1 MRKIRVCVRCRIN
14 AYATPASK
22 AFQVR
27 PSLCRAVPEFVLKI
41 SSAEG
46 ASSARAK
53 GAFIALRVVKG
64 LTYGTEEWL
73 WRKCATRRSVMEAS
87 KQAIKQS
94 KKAWASRE
102 MKHVESASD
111 TALGA
116 GRYRVSRLL
125 EESKPRPPFSNVA
138 AGRLAGFAHFPSA
151 F

>member
-27 PSLCRAVPEFVLKI
+27 PSLCRAVPEFVLKT

-53 GAFIALRVVKG
+53 GAFIALRVKG
-64 LTYGTEEWL
+64 LAYGTEEWL

-87 KQAIKQS
+87 KRAIEQAIEQAIEHAIKEGMGEQRDE
-94 KKAWASRE
+94 AR
-102 MKHVESASD
+102 
-111 TALGA
+111 
-116 GRYRVSRLL
+116 
-125 EESKPRPPFSNVA
+125 
-138 AGRLAGFAHFPSA
+138 
-151 F
+151 

>member
-27 PSLCRAVPEFVLKI
+27 PSLCRAVPEFVLKT

-53 GAFIALRVVKG
+53 GAFIALRVKG
-64 LTYGTEEWL
+64 LAYGTEEWL

-87 KQAIKQS
+87 KQAIEQAIEQAIKEGMGEQRDE
-94 KKAWASRE
+94 AR
-102 MKHVESASD
+102 
-111 TALGA
+111 
-116 GRYRVSRLL
+116 
-125 EESKPRPPFSNVA
+125 
-138 AGRLAGFAHFPSA
+138 
-151 F
+151 